1 MTKKQTPTFSQV
13 SYIVTGIL
21 AAHTERGDE
30 LTDALIEKA
39 VRAAKTASEAITD
52 IVNEYAA
59 TDEPSDLGDP
69 FAEYHWT
76 DQTARYTDLA
86 DHLKQRGVTSNRR
99 ISELFRYS
107 LEKGYIVKDT
117 LTGKYRQGS

>member
-30 LTDALIEKA
+30 LTDAVIEKA

-59 TDEPSDLGDP
+59 DDEPSDIGNP
-69 FAEYHWT
+69 FAEYPWCGK
-76 DQTARYTDLA
+76 QERYTDLA
-86 DHLKQRGVTSNRR
+86 NYLKQQGVTSNRH
-99 ISELFRYS
+99 ISKLFRYS
-107 LEKGYIVKDT
+107 LEKGHIIKDA
-117 LTGKYRQGS
+117 LTGKYKQGS